1 MQIIELDRI
10 NEALRSI
17 DLLSE
22 IEAGFIAYSDGKA
35 VVPPVGELIFDSP
48 PGDVHIK
55 YGYVSGDDYYVIKIA
70 SGFYDNPELGLTPS
84 NGMMLLF
91 SQQTGMPECILLDG
105 GHLTNIRT
113 AAAGAVAARAL
124 APEKIRRVGIIGTGI
139 QARLQLIQLQGVTDC
154 RDAVVMGRSHEN
166 MDRYKQEMETE
177 GFRVETTSDAGE
189 LGATCSLIVTTTPAT
204 SPLLLADQISSGTH
218 ITAVGSDTSE
228 KQELDTAVLGKA
240 DLIVADSISQ
250 CLERG
255 EIFHAIREKTIEK
268 SDPLELGDV
277 LSGKR
282 LGRTSESQITV
293 VDLTGVAVQDIQIA
307 KAVYEQCR

>member
-154 RDAVVMGRSHEN
+154 RDAVVMGRSEEN
-166 MDRYKQEMETE
+166 MDQYKQEMKTE